1 MHLPLNRK
9 QFRDALEKGLGR
21 AVLHARRYGLLGM
34 ETEIKRGMRRH
45 LGYDPQLED
54 GHGKL
59 LWEVVQA
66 AKSEKKFRGD
76 LLKAMRDTKE
86 HYVLRQLCELAEGY
100 AAAGDAE
107 IKAELYRCFEKG
119 LDRDDVDA
127 EEEILAIDGLD
138 GFLRLAKSIG
148 VRARAAT
155 SMPDYAAQ
163 VVFYAAKEIF
173 GSSRVRNSLRQ
184 VDPDLAAYRSVL
196 KREESRRSIKTP
208 KRLTWRA
215 LKRQLERLI
224 DRNQPEIYG
233 VARRFGKQ
241 ASRGELSKAF
251 EYLLAQDDP
260 RRLRS
265 VLGVFDVATIPCYDP
280 KFYGLAH
287 SGDRRLRIR
296 AIGALA
302 RLKHPEVRRLA
313 LTSLNSR
320 RLLMSHSLGLFRNNY
335 QDKDGAAI
343 LRALSGGWTKENAH
357 GAVFELPDIAGER
370 PAKSLIPALMKGYE
384 LTPCSH
390 CRASIFRRLRT
401 VKMAP
406 GWMMRE
412 CLFDSNKDIR
422 TLAAKSRTDY
432 RRNA

>member
-1 MHLPLNRK
+1 MPLNRK

-34 ETEIKRGMRRH
+34 ESEIKRGMRRQ
-45 LGYDPQLED
+45 LGYDRQLED
-54 GHGKL
+54 GHGRL
-59 LWEVVQA
+59 LWEVVRA

-76 LLKAMRDTKE
+76 LLKTMRNVRE
-86 HYVLRQLCELAEGY
+86 HYVSRQLCELAEGY
-100 AAAGDAE
+100 ATAGDVE
-107 IKAELYRCFEKG
+107 VKEELYRCFEKG
-119 LDRDDVDA
+119 LDHDDVDA
-127 EEEILAIDGLD
+127 DEEIIAVDGLD

-148 VRARAAT
+148 ARARAGT

-163 VVFYAAKEIF
+163 VVYYAAREIC
-173 GSSRVRNSLRQ
+173 GSSRVRKMLRR
-184 VDPDLAAYRSVL
+184 VDPDLAAYRGVL
-196 KREESRRSIKTP
+196 RREESRRSIRKP
-208 KRLTWRA
+208 KRLPWPA
-215 LKRQLERLI
+215 FKRQLEELVE
-224 DRNQPEIYG
+224 RNHPEIYG
-233 VARRFGKQ
+233 MARRFGKK
-241 ASRGELSKAF
+241 ASRAELSQAF

-265 VLGVFDVATIPCYDP
+265 VLGVFNVAPIPRYDP
-280 KFYGLAH
+280 KITVLAR
-287 SGDRRLRIR
+287 SGDRRLRMR

-313 LTSLNSR
+313 LKSLNSR
-320 RLLMSHSLGLFRNNY
+320 RLLMSHGLELFRNNY

-343 LRALSGGWTKENAH
+343 FRALSGTWTKEGAH
-357 GAVFELPDIAGER
+357 GVVFELPDIVGER

-390 CRASIFRRLRT
+390 CRASIFRRLLA

-406 GWMMRE
+406 GWMVRE
-412 CLFDSNKDIR
+412 CLFDSNKNIR
-422 TLAAKSRTDY
+422 ALAAKSRTGR